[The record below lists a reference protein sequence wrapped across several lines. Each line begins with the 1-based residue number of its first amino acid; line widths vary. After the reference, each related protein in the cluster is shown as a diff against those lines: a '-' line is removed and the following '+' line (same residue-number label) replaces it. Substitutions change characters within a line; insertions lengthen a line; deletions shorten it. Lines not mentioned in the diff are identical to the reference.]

1 MLNSSILILLYN
13 KQITESKTLSSLI
26 SSDIQ
31 FSHARLV
38 IWNNGPNKLSSYDV
52 SHLEDLGY
60 EVVVKETLNNES
72 LAVVYNCFIYENQAE
87 KYIFL
92 DDDSSLNSDYI
103 KAACGSANSI
113 VSMPLI
119 TSGGVVVNPKVNSSV
134 CCKDQELTSNDKILT
149 IGSGLVLGHD
159 IVIEMFDKISTV
171 FDERFYLYG
180 VDTTFCLRLKEL
192 QLISKIK
199 LIDGFEHSMSRFEK
213 ESEEVS
219 HFRKVER
226 SYDFGLTL
234 KYYYP
239 KKKAFF
245 EILMY
250 MIMTLKRKLLKQPTE
265 FSFFLI
271 VKSFLTGKHYRNVS
285 HGKKT

>member
-13 KQITESKTLSSLI
+13 KEIAESETLSSLV
-26 SSDIQ
+26 SSDVQ
-31 FSHARLV
+31 FSNARLV
-38 IWNNGPNKLSSYDV
+38 IWNNGPNKLACYDV
-52 SHLEDLGY
+52 SHLVGLGY
-60 EVVVKETLNNES
+60 EVVVKETINNES
-72 LAVVYNCFIYENQAE
+72 LAVIYNHFINENQAA

-103 KAACGSANSI
+103 KAACSSTNSI

-119 TSGGVVVNPKVNSSV
+119 TSGGVVVSPKVNSNV
-134 CCKDQELTSNDKILT
+134 GCKDQEVTSNEKVLT

-159 IVIEMFDKISTV
+159 IVLEMLDKISTV

-180 VDTTFCLRLKEL
+180 VDTTFCLRLKIL
-192 QLISKIK
+192 HLTNRIK
-199 LIDGFEHSMSRFEK
+199 FIDGFEHSMSRFEK

-219 HFRKVER
+219 NFRKVER

-250 MIMTLKRKLLKQPTE
+250 MMMVFKRKLLKQPTE

-285 HGKKT
+285 HGKKI

>member
-1 MLNSSILILLYN
+1 MFDTAILVLLYN
-13 KQITESKTLSSLI
+13 KEIEKSNTINSLVTSNCLFENSKIL
-26 SSDIQ
+26 
-31 FSHARLV
+31 
-38 IWNNGPNKLSSYDV
+38 IWNNGPNSIKEDGVIPL
-52 SHLEDLGY
+52 LDLGY
-60 EVVVKETLNNES
+60 EVEIKETLNNES
-72 LAVVYNCFIYENQAE
+72 LSVIYNEFIDSIKSD
-87 KYIFL
+87 KYIIL
-92 DDDSSLNSDYI
+92 DDDSALSSDFI
-103 KAACGSANSI
+103 TAAAKSDVDI
-113 VSMPLI
+113 VSFPFI
-119 TSGGVVVNPKVNSSV
+119 TSQEVIVYPKVDNLAIN
-134 CCKDQELTSNDKILT
+134 KKTKLNDESNLKT
-149 IGSGLVLGHD
+149 IGSGIVLGNQ
-159 IVIEMFDKISTV
+159 ICQKLKEYYGSI
-171 FDERFYLYG
+171 FDERFYFYG
-180 VDTTFCLRLKEL
+180 VDSTLCLRLKEL

-250 MIMTLKRKLLKQPTE
+250 MIMTFKRKLLKQPTE